1 MKQPYMIY
9 ISSNNGRHP
18 VTKTF
23 TAFHY
28 TCQHFT
34 FVLKLH
40 PTTLH
45 FFPFKLHPTTVHY
58 PLIVQCASIAFYLL
72 YVWL

>member
-9 ISSNNGRHP
+9 ISSNNDRHP

-23 TAFHY
+23 TPLHY
-28 TCQHFT
+28 TSFR
-34 FVLKLH
+34 LKLH

-45 FFPFKLHPTTVHY
+45 FFPFKLHPTTLQY
-58 PLIVQCASIAFYLL
+58 PLICLNPI
-72 YVWL
+72 